1 MQEGLVSIV
10 TPVYNA
16 ERFIK
21 ETIDSVIAQTYK
33 NWEMILVDDC
43 SSDSSA
49 EIIDE
54 YVISDSRIKYMKNAE
69 NSGAA
74 VSRNA
79 GIEAAEGQYIAFVD
93 SDDVWESE
101 KLEKQLEFM
110 KEKGYGFTFTSYRYV
125 MEDGSVTDKTAR
137 AIEKINYNGLLKN
150 TVIGCSTVV
159 IDKKITGDFRMPL
172 LRRGQDTATWLQILK
187 KIDYA
192 YGLDIPLV
200 KYRKVSNSIS
210 SNKFKALKRTWN
222 IYRNVEHLGL
232 IKSCYV
238 FCCYAFN
245 AVMRRM

>member
-21 ETIDSVIAQTYK
+21 ETIDSVISQTYK

-54 YVISDSRIKYMKNAE
+54 YVKSDSRIKYMKNAE

-79 GIEAAEGQYIAFVD
+79 GIEAANGQYIAFVD

-110 KEKGYGFTFTSYRYV
+110 KENRYGFTFTSYRYV

-245 AVMRRM
+245 AVMRRI

>member
-16 ERFIK
+16 EKFIK
-21 ETIDSVIAQTYK
+21 ETIDSVISQTYK

-54 YVISDSRIKYMKNAE
+54 YVKSDSRIKYMKNAE

-74 VSRNA
+74 VSRNT
-79 GIEAAEGQYIAFVD
+79 GIEAANGQYIAFVD

-110 KEKGYGFTFTSYRYV
+110 KENRYGFTFTSYRYV

-245 AVMRRM
+245 AVMRRI

>member
-54 YVISDSRIKYMKNAE
+54 YVKSDSRIKYMKNAE

-110 KEKGYGFTFTSYRYV
+110 KENGYGFTFTSYRYV

-137 AIEKINYNGLLKN
+137 AIEKINYN
-150 TVIGCSTVV
+150 
-159 IDKKITGDFRMPL
+159 
-172 LRRGQDTATWLQILK
+172 
-187 KIDYA
+187 
-192 YGLDIPLV
+192 
-200 KYRKVSNSIS
+200 
-210 SNKFKALKRTWN
+210 
-222 IYRNVEHLGL
+222 
-232 IKSCYV
+232 
-238 FCCYAFN
+238 
-245 AVMRRM
+245 